1 MSPTSY
7 QTAPP
12 RNRAP
17 SIPRAGG
24 GVNPPLRRPPAICFR
39 PETGISQGETRA
51 GVEALR
57 EPRLRC
63 RSSGTWRS
71 PVAHLSRAAF
81 AVAARAT
88 RQTRETSEDRRRRPE
103 LHGVQGPQVVPDP
116 RIEEGGL
123 SSDGTWRSP
132 VAHLNGVQGVAGS
145 NPAVPIAEAEVTR
158 GLTSP
163 RRFGFFVGGF
173 HLPRFD
179 TPCRMASCMASSD
192 ASATGFQ

>member
-116 RIEEGGL
+116 RIEEGGF

-132 VAHLNGVQGVAGS
+132 VAHLSRAAKMVAARPTRPSRETSEDRRRRPQLHGVQG
-145 NPAVPIAEAEVTR
+145 PRWFPTPVP
-158 GLTSP
+158 
-163 RRFGFFVGGF
+163 
-173 HLPRFD
+173 
-179 TPCRMASCMASSD
+179 
-192 ASATGFQ
+192 